1 MIVGVKGVSFWSDI
15 DLVDCAE
22 AGAKK
27 VTEAQIELLGGGSRL
42 SRDRRKNRKQRQRS
56 ENITARI
63 MKSCIDKP

>member
-27 VTEAQIELLGGGSRL
+27 VTEAQI
-42 SRDRRKNRKQRQRS
+42 
-56 ENITARI
+56 
-63 MKSCIDKP
+63 